1 MLFLNYSQLP
11 KTKTRIFL
19 TLHQK
24 GLDVNI
30 LSYVMVQVH
39 TINPHSAQGYNWSP
53 PPGTGP
59 PPYFIFSKNAIIIL
73 CSVSSISSEVL
84 DWAFIFIP
92 KFAHFDCPFFMLIR
106 ETIWV
111 CEDCVIAT
119 ADHTCCMHAQKGQKF
134 SEKAIFIAYL

>member
-1 MLFLNYSQLP
+1 MVLQNYQNFTEITSNMIYIVAFGVGLKCPHKIHLNTQC
-11 KTKTRIFL
+11 
-19 TLHQK
+19 
-24 GLDVNI
+24 
-30 LSYVMVQVH
+30 
-39 TINPHSAQGYNWSP
+39 
-53 PPGTGP
+53 P
-59 PPYFIFSKNAIIIL
+59 PPYFVFSKNAITIL
-73 CSVSSISSEVL
+73 SSVRSISSEVL

-134 SEKAIFIAYL
+134 SKKAIFIAYL